1 MGLKETILEVWEN
14 VVSPMFA
21 ELGAEVDVE
30 VLSPANLLDPL
41 YGEARMEKN
50 YSAPVVLKARAEIE
64 KDRLV
69 TPGGESIDVDGR
81 ITFRTQELEEKG
93 VVLDFGSLVSLG
105 GEKYSVVHMEKT
117 AQVGDQFLL
126 VKVWVKAA

>member
-30 VLSPANLLDPL
+30 ALDPVTAVDPL
-41 YGEARMEKN
+41 YGEAVAQKE
-50 YSAPVVLKARAEIE
+50 YTEPVVLKARAEIE

-69 TPGGESIDVDGR
+69 GIETDRIHQCGLFVLIAIFRGFPRESN
-81 ITFRTQELEEKG
+81 
-93 VVLDFGSLVSLG
+93 VLDH
-105 GEKYSVVHMEKT
+105 SVVEIDGQIIIPDRT
-117 AQVGDQFLL
+117 LLRECAQAHANFPG
-126 VKVWVKAA
+126 

>member
-30 VLSPANLLDPL
+30 VLDPATAVDPL
-41 YGEARMEKN
+41 YGEAVTEKE
-50 YSAPVVLKARAEIE
+50 YSEPVVLKARAKIE

-69 TPGGESIDVDGR
+69 TAGGESIDVDGR

-93 VVLDFGSLVSLG
+93 VALDFGSLVSLG
-105 GEKYSVVHMEKT
+105 GGKYSVVHIEKT

-126 VKVWVKAA
+126 VKVWVRTS

>member
-30 VLSPANLLDPL
+30 VFEPATAVDPL
-41 YGEARMEKN
+41 YGEARAQKE
-50 YSAPVVLKARAEIE
+50 YAEPVILKARAKIE

-93 VVLDFGSLVSLG
+93 VALDFGSLVSLG
-105 GEKYSVVHMEKT
+105 GQKYTVVHIEKA

-126 VKVWVKAA
+126 IKVWVKAK

>member
-30 VLSPANLLDPL
+30 ILDPATPVDPL
-41 YGEARMEKN
+41 YSEAITRKE
-50 YSAPVVLKARAEIE
+50 YAEPVVLKARAKIE

-69 TPGGESIDVDGR
+69 TPGGESIEVDGR

-93 VVLDFGSLVSLG
+93 VVLDFGNLVSLG

-126 VKVWVKAA
+126 IKVWVRTS

>member
-1 MGLKETILEVWEN
+1 M
-14 VVSPMFA
+14 
-21 ELGAEVDVE
+21 
-30 VLSPANLLDPL
+30 LSPANLLDPL

-81 ITFRTQELEEKG
+81 ITFRTQELDEKG
-93 VVLDFGSLVSLG
+93 VALDFGSLVSLG

-117 AQVGDQFLL
+117 AQVGDLFLL